1 MLIGEKASGVS
12 LHGREG
18 WKSMGH
24 DTAII
29 HDGGT
34 LGERMRA
41 FDWSASPLGPPMDW
55 PPALRTLVGI
65 MLGSKQPMFAVWGDD
80 FTLLYNDAYC
90 SVLGHKDRDALGR
103 NFLDVWTEARG
114 DLLPLVLR
122 AYAGQSVHMDDITL
136 IVDRE
141 GLDPEAHFAFSYT
154 PVRDEGDVVRGFFCA
169 CAETTEVVM
178 ANRKQA
184 FRLELEDA
192 LRGLDDAEA
201 IMDAALS
208 ALGRHLGANRAGYA
222 EVQLDGETVVLSS
235 GYADGVAHIGGTYR
249 LDDFGGSNVARQRRG
264 LTTTVADVVLDPDL
278 DADTYLAI
286 EIRAFVS
293 VPVIRSGRLAA
304 TLFVNQSTPRRWSE
318 ADVAMVEGVASRVG
332 DTVQRVRAE
341 HEAQASA
348 ARFQALTEA
357 LPNQVWTA
365 TPEGAVD
372 WVNERTIAYCGV
384 KDMLADGR
392 SWVDVVRPDDV
403 GDAMQRWQASLASGD
418 VYETEFRIRRFD
430 GQDRWHIVRALPER
444 DVVGRIARWI
454 GTNTDIDDQKRA
466 ELALAEAKEAAEE
479 ANLAKSTFIANMS
492 HELRTPLSAIIGYSE
507 MMAEE
512 IADGCEV
519 ADLAADMAKV
529 EGNARHLLGL
539 INDVLDLSKIESG
552 KMEVYAEDFDVE
564 ATLREVAETVA
575 GLVGKKKN
583 RLALDLAPDLG
594 KAHTDVTKLRQVLL
608 NLLSNAAKFTE
619 GGTITLGASRVVG
632 VDGDRLQFS
641 VSDTGIG
648 MNAEQLAKLFQRFT
662 QADQSTTRKFGGTGL
677 GLSIT
682 RAFADM
688 LGGEV
693 NVHSV
698 SGEGSTFTL
707 ALPAMHASGTIAEAL
722 PDPESTPD
730 IAGPGDLVLVIDDDA
745 DQRALMTRFLH
756 REGFRV
762 QVAMDGRKGL
772 ALAKRLRPRAIL
784 LDVMM
789 PGIDGWSVLTELKS
803 DPELSGT
810 PVVMVTSV
818 DQRSLA
824 ASLGASDYM
833 LKPVRWNRFR
843 DVMER
848 FRTASGGILLVEDDV
863 DIRAALRGVLEDD
876 GWDVSEAGNGR
887 EALTAAGTRR
897 PEVVLLDLNM
907 PVMDGF
913 EFLAE
918 LRRMPGCDRVPVVV
932 LTARD
937 LSNDDRR
944 RLRGA
949 SQVLNKGDVSLRD
962 LVGRLHGLASQG
974 PDQA

>member
-1 MLIGEKASGVS
+1 
-12 LHGREG
+12 
-18 WKSMGH
+18 MGH

-34 LGERMRA
+34 LGERVRA
-41 FDWSASPLGPPMDW
+41 YNWSATPLGPPMDW

-65 MLGSKQPMFAVWGDD
+65 MLGSKQPMFAVWGVE
-80 FTLLYNDAYC
+80 FTLLYNDAYR

-103 NFLDVWTEARG
+103 SFLDVWTEARG

-154 PVRDEGDVVRGFFCA
+154 PVRDEDDVVRGFFCA
-169 CAETTEVVM
+169 CAETTDVVM

-222 EVQLDGETVVLSS
+222 EVQPDGETVVLSS
-235 GYADGVAHIGGTYR
+235 GYTDGVAHIGGTYR
-249 LDDFGGSNVARQRRG
+249 LDDFGGLNVARQRRG
-264 LTTTVADVVLDPDL
+264 STTTAHDVLLDPDL

-286 EIRAFVS
+286 ETRAFVS

-318 ADVAMVEGVASRVG
+318 ADVGLVEGVASRVG
-332 DTVQRVRAE
+332 DAVQRVRAE

-365 TPEGAVD
+365 TPDGAVD
-372 WVNERTIAYCGV
+372 WVNGRTIDYCGV
-384 KDMLADGR
+384 QDMLADGR
-392 SWVDVVRPDDV
+392 SWVDVVHPDDV
-403 GDAMQRWQASLASGD
+403 AGAVRQWQACLVSGH

-430 GQDRWHIVRALPER
+430 GENRWHLVRAIPER
-444 DVVGRIARWI
+444 NAAGSTVRWI
-454 GTNTDIDDQKRA
+454 GTNTDIDAQKLA
-466 ELALAEAKEAAEE
+466 ELALAEAKNAAEE
-479 ANLAKSTFIANMS
+479 ANVAKSTFIANMS

-519 ADLAADMAKV
+519 VDLAADMAKV

-552 KMEVYAEDFDVE
+552 KMEVYAEDFGVE
-564 ATLREVAETVA
+564 AILREVAGTVS
-575 GLVGKKKN
+575 GLVEKKKN
-583 RLALDLAPDLG
+583 RLVLDLAADLG
-594 KAHTDVTKLRQVLL
+594 VAHTDVTKLRQVLL
-608 NLLSNAAKFTE
+608 NFLSNAAKFTE
-619 GGTITLGASRVVG
+619 GGTITLGASRHTRP
-632 VDGDRLQFS
+632 DGGWLRFE
-641 VSDTGIG
+641 VSDSGIG
-648 MNAEQLAKLFQRFT
+648 MTREQLAKLFQRFT

-682 RAFADM
+682 RAFTDM

-693 NVHSV
+693 NVESIA
-698 SGEGSTFTL
+698 GEGSTFTL
-707 ALPAMHASGTIAEAL
+707 TLPATYTSGRIEDAL
-722 PDPESTPD
+722 PDPDPVPEE
-730 IAGPGDLVLVIDDDA
+730 AGVGDLVLVIDDDA

-756 REGFRV
+756 REGFSV
-762 QVAMDGRKGL
+762 QVATDGRRGL

-803 DPELSGT
+803 DPELSEI

-833 LKPVRWNRFR
+833 IKPVRWNRFR
-843 DVMER
+843 EVMDR
-848 FRTASGGILLVEDDV
+848 FRTMSDGILLVEDDAEV
-863 DIRAALRGVLEDD
+863 RAALRGVLEDD
-876 GWDVSEAGNGR
+876 GWDVAEAGNGR
-887 EALTAAGTRR
+887 EALALAETRR

-913 EFLAE
+913 DFLAE
-918 LRRMPGCDRVPVVV
+918 LRRIPGCAEVPVVV

-937 LSNDDRR
+937 LTNDDRR

-962 LVGRLHGLASQG
+962 LVGRLHGLASQSPG
-974 PDQA
+974 